1 MTVDELGD
9 QIEKNFEMNNRIL
22 EEKFNNVHLEL
33 RAIKEQTT
41 KTNGRVTK
49 LEDKA
54 EVSSVMHINCPVK
67 KELDDYKNEVKDDLL
82 LLTFARSYPKIT
94 GIIFGV
100 LVMLIVSGG
109 LEGLMKIIGT
119 WAGIN

>member
-49 LEDKA
+49 LEDKGEA
-54 EVSSVMHINCPVK
+54 NSLIHINCPVK
-67 KELDDYKNEVKDDLL
+67 KELDAYKNEVKDDLL
-82 LLTFARSYPKIT
+82 ILTFARKYPKVT
-94 GIIFGV
+94 GV
-100 LVMLIVSGG
+100 LCGLLIMLIVSGG
-109 LEGLMKIIGT
+109 MEGFLKVLGA
-119 WAGIN
+119 WLGV

>member
-54 EVSSVMHINCPVK
+54 EVSSIMHHNCPVK
-67 KELDDYKNEVKDDLL
+67 KELDDYKKEMENDLL
-82 LLTFARSYPKIT
+82 LLTFARNYPKIT

-100 LVMLIVSGG
+100 LVMLIASGG
-109 LEGLMKIIGT
+109 LEGLLKIIGT